1 MPPQSQQH
9 SVMER
14 VLFQLHVRTCHF
26 GLQLSTPARQLLEHL
41 LLIVAIAGFGA
52 LIMLHRNFV
61 SKAVCLDTIP
71 NFNMSADLHHLTIL
85 PVSTNMTKSYVTTIR
100 TSGDDTCQELDPT
113 YSYSTTKAY
122 VLLPT
127 NHSLLQYVPHIQH
140 IVVSPH
146 DPQCFGEPFLQYIVH
161 NVIGYD
167 TIVWNWFLHGL
178 LQTRQDED
186 DSVGYIASHGRC
198 QELRVGP
205 PSPMRWEKWISK
217 VNVLIKTTFAF
228 FFSTTLIS
236 FTLRETQERM
246 LEFTRELT
254 RRVSI
259 QLPLVDL
266 VVFHLIH
273 NVVFVPIMVG
283 MLFFLIEFYSGDRM
297 LAFLVMTI
305 VWCVEVFSV
314 IR

>member
-1 MPPQSQQH
+1 
-9 SVMER
+9 MER

-26 GLQLSTPARQLLEHL
+26 GLQLSTPARQLVEHL

-85 PVSTNMTKSYVTTIR
+85 PVSTTVTNSYVVSTTGTTIG
-100 TSGDDTCQELDPT
+100 TSNVDTCDDLEPT
-113 YSYSTTKAY
+113 FSYSTTKAY
-122 VLLPT
+122 LLLPT
-127 NHSLLQYVPHIQH
+127 NHSLLQFVPHIQK

-146 DPQCFGEPFLQYIVH
+146 DPQCFGEPFLQYLVH

-167 TIVWNWFLHGL
+167 TIVWNWFLHVL
-178 LQTRQDED
+178 HTTRDEKE
-186 DSVGYIASHGRC
+186 SVGYIASHGRC
-198 QELRVGP
+198 QELKVGP
-205 PSPMRWEKWISK
+205 QSPAAVRLEKWISK
-217 VNVLIKTTFAF
+217 VHVLIKTTFLF

-259 QLPLVDL
+259 QLPLLDL

-273 NVVFVPIMVG
+273 NVVFVPI
-283 MLFFLIEFYSGDRM
+283 SGN
-297 LAFLVMTI
+297 
-305 VWCVEVFSV
+305 V
-314 IR
+314 ILSH